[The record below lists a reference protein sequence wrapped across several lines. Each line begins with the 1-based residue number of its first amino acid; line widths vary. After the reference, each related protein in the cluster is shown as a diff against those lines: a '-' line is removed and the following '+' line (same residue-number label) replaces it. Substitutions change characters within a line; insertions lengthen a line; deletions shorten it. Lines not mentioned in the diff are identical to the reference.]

1 MRKTECLAMI
11 LAGGQG
17 SRLGALTKNI
27 AKPAVPFGGKYR
39 IIDFPLSNCANS
51 GIETV
56 GVLTQYR
63 PLELHTYLGTGE
75 AWNLDRKNGGV
86 YILPPYAREKGA
98 DWYKGTADAIYQNI
112 NFINKANPD
121 YVLILSGD
129 HIYTMDYAKMIEAHK
144 MNKAEATADAIY
156 QNINFI
162 NKANPDYVLILSG
175 DHIYTM
181 DYAKMI
187 EAHKMNKAEATIGVI
202 KVPMKEAS
210 RFGIMSTDKEGRI
223 TKFAEKPAK
232 PESNLASM
240 GIYIFSWNFLREYL
254 ENDAKEETSSH
265 DFGKNIIPKMLAD
278 QARLYSY
285 AFEGYWKDVGTI
297 DSLWEANMDLLKEKQ
312 PFEMN
317 GKWKIY
323 SVDMAMPPHYVGP
336 KAKIKNS
343 LVSEGSMICGEV
355 KNSVIFPGVRIA
367 KGAKVSNS
375 VIMPFA
381 KIEADA
387 VVEKAIVAQNSKI
400 EATAQVGSDDGT
412 IVVIP
417 EGETVRPMVV
427 SDATENVNVG

>member
-144 MNKAEATADAIY
+144 MNKAEAT
-156 QNINFI
+156 
-162 NKANPDYVLILSG
+162 
-175 DHIYTM
+175 
-181 DYAKMI
+181 
-187 EAHKMNKAEATIGVI
+187 IGVI

-254 ENDAKEETSSH
+254 ENDAKDETSSH

-323 SVDMAMPPHYVGP
+323 SVDMAMPPH
-336 KAKIKNS
+336 
-343 LVSEGSMICGEV
+343 
-355 KNSVIFPGVRIA
+355 
-367 KGAKVSNS
+367 
-375 VIMPFA
+375 
-381 KIEADA
+381 
-387 VVEKAIVAQNSKI
+387 
-400 EATAQVGSDDGT
+400 
-412 IVVIP
+412 
-417 EGETVRPMVV
+417 
-427 SDATENVNVG
+427 

>member
-112 NFINKANPD
+112 NFINKANP
-121 YVLILSGD
+121 
-129 HIYTMDYAKMIEAHK
+129 E
-144 MNKAEATADAIY
+144 
-156 QNINFI
+156 
-162 NKANPDYVLILSG
+162 YVLILSG

-240 GIYIFSWNFLREYL
+240 GIYVFSWGFLREYL
-254 ENDAKEETSSH
+254 ENDAKDETSSH

-323 SVDMAMPPHYVGP
+323 SVDMAMPP
-336 KAKIKNS
+336 
-343 LVSEGSMICGEV
+343 LC
-355 KNSVIFPGVRIA
+355 FL
-367 KGAKVSNS
+367 
-375 VIMPFA
+375 
-381 KIEADA
+381 
-387 VVEKAIVAQNSKI
+387 
-400 EATAQVGSDDGT
+400 
-412 IVVIP
+412 
-417 EGETVRPMVV
+417 
-427 SDATENVNVG
+427 